1 MKKSLKAPS
10 LAILIFGL
18 SLGALSL
25 FFMLEREESKI
36 KSRTLAHGSHIKE
49 EISRE
54 LLRSDNVLRA
64 IGALFQSSK
73 VVTKQ
78 EFDTFC
84 RNSIYKDIPLHI
96 IEWQP
101 KVAHEDLRRF
111 LRKARTSGVEN
122 LELFEMDK
130 KGKRISLQ
138 QRDFHFPVLYSYSV
152 NSTLDTVGLDLA
164 FSPQR
169 MESKYESMRSGGSI
183 LSGVFDVIVKGN
195 KDFKQGFALSRSV
208 YTDST
213 ISSSSNES
221 FKFLKG
227 FLAMVLY
234 VEDFFKPL
242 KEGDS
247 HLSFQFSITDKLDNE
262 IIFNTVD
269 KEKVVEE
276 YKENLSIEVGGRIWV
291 IDIYPTKHYI
301 QNNKAYLP
309 WVVLTLIFILST
321 AIALFVYLREVN
333 LVKLRE
339 YERQIEKKQRLESLG
354 VLASGVA
361 HEFNNILQCISLAND
376 NLNCSFIHNSGSQ
389 ESFDEYI
396 RTTSE
401 YCQRGRGLV
410 RQILSFARQ
419 DQGTMKDILVSDE
432 IQRTV
437 NLISSS
443 IDKSIQLKL
452 ELKSIGE
459 TTFRMNSNHISQII
473 INLCNNAI
481 HAMTQGGV
489 LTVKYD
495 FDEDKRI
502 ISVKDTGT
510 GIDSEI
516 QGKIFDP
523 FFTTKSVSEG
533 TGLGLS
539 VIYGIVKSY
548 DGQIELKSEPNVGSE
563 FVITLPSKE

>member
-10 LAILIFGL
+10 LAIWIFGL
-18 SLGALSL
+18 SLGTLSL

-54 LLRSDNVLRA
+54 LLRSDNVLRS
-64 IGALFQSSK
+64 IGALFQSSN

-101 KVAHEDLRRF
+101 KVAHENIRSF
-111 LRKARTSGVEN
+111 LKKAKASGVDN
-122 LELFEMDK
+122 LELFEIDK

-183 LSGVFDVIVKGN
+183 LTGVFGVIVKGS

-242 KEGDS
+242 KKGDS
-247 HLSFQFSITDKLDNE
+247 HLFFQFSITDKLDNE

-276 YKENLSIEVGGRIWV
+276 YKENLSIEVGGRIW
-291 IDIYPTKHYI
+291 IINIYPTKHYI

-376 NLNCSFIHNSGSQ
+376 NLNYSFTHNSGSL
-389 ESFDEYI
+389 ENFDEYI

-437 NLISSS
+437 NLLSSS

-495 FDEDKRI
+495 FDENKRI

-510 GIDSEI
+510 GIDNEI

-548 DGQIELKSEPNVGSE
+548 DGQIELKSELNVGSE
-563 FVITLPSKE
+563 FVITLPSEE